1 MESHDPL
8 IIWKQKNFERDTAE
22 KEFKKDWLIQRRWR
36 DDIVWNNENKFYYI
50 AYVNVT
56 VDKGMKT
63 EGNITKRFSAE
74 NVQSEIYKMNIRD
87 VRIMTRSLGLKPR
100 D

>member
-1 MESHDPL
+1 M
-8 IIWKQKNFERDTAE
+8 
-22 KEFKKDWLIQRRWR
+22 
-36 DDIVWNNENKFYYI
+36 
-50 AYVNVT
+50 NVT
-56 VDKGMKT
+56 VDNGMKT